1 MSFTNKNKTTRLLT
15 VTVMLGALLLGVVAE
30 AKGRKRGA
38 PGKRVA
44 AQASRTSDGV
54 VNLNTATEEQLQ
66 LLPGVGPSKARAIVK
81 YRARAK
87 FKATYAVI
95 RVRGIGRKTFR
106 KLRRYLTVKGPTTL
120 TGRPRPGA
128 DKAKAKDK

>member
-1 MSFTNKNKTTRLLT
+1 MSNTNQTLTTRTLTTRTLTAVLL
-15 VTVMLGALLLGVVAE
+15 LGALLLGVVAE
-30 AKGRKRGA
+30 ARGRK
-38 PGKRVA
+38 
-44 AQASRTSDGV
+44 QASPQSSAGV
-54 VNLNTATEEQLQ
+54 VNINTATAEQLQ

-87 FKATYAVI
+87 FKATYALI

-120 TGRPRPGA
+120 AKRPRPGA
-128 DKAKAKDK
+128 EHEGDKDKK